1 MRVAVIGGGLGG
13 LTAAH
18 ALCAAGFD
26 AHVFE
31 AGPHPGGVIGTSHVD
46 GYVREHAAS
55 SFLGGPSR
63 GALALCKEL
72 AVAVEQASPRAK
84 KRWIYIDGRLHA
96 LPRNP
101 LELARTDLLTWR
113 GKLALLREPVASAR
127 AAGSDESMHAFAAR
141 RFGPEVAR
149 AIVAPFVTGVFAA
162 ESHDVS
168 LEAGF
173 PRLAAL
179 DERGGIVRG
188 FARQTAAGLLARITG
203 KRSARTQGGMWAPV
217 GGLGTLVEAL
227 ASALGGRLRTGI
239 RVQSL
244 APAERGVL
252 VDGEHWDAVVLA
264 TAAGDAAALT
274 ADTMPE
280 LASKL
285 RVFHRAPAALV
296 YLGVASKLVPR
307 AADGFGALI
316 ATGEDPRVLGI
327 VFESTVWP
335 GRAPAGFAL
344 LRCIFG
350 GSRDPEVTALPDVEL
365 VELARRD
372 ASRVLGAELV
382 PQHASVIR
390 WEHALAQYPVGHR
403 DHGRAAVAAGRTHRV
418 ALAGA
423 DYRGAGVN
431 DLCADRDVIV
441 AELRTWS

>member
-1 MRVAVIGGGLGG
+1 MRVAIIGGGLGG

-26 AHVFE
+26 AHVLE
-31 AGPHPGGVIGTSHVD
+31 AGPHAGGLVGTSQVD

-55 SFLGGPSR
+55 SFLGGPAR
-63 GALALCKEL
+63 GALALCQEL
-72 AVAVEQASPRAK
+72 GVAVEQASSRAK
-84 KRWIYIDGRLHA
+84 KRWIYIDGGLRA

-101 LELARTDLLTWR
+101 LDLARTDLLTWR
-113 GKLALLREPVASAR
+113 GKLALLREPLAPTR

-149 AIVAPFVTGVFAA
+149 TIVAPFVTGVFAA
-162 ESHDVS
+162 DSHDVS

-179 DERGGIVRG
+179 DEQGGIVRG
-188 FARQTAAGLLARITG
+188 LARQTAASLLARVTG
-203 KRSARTQGGMWAPV
+203 KRSTRTEGGMWAPA
-217 GGLGTLVEAL
+217 GGLGALVEAL
-227 ASALGGRLRTGI
+227 TRALGSRLRTGV
-239 RVQSL
+239 RVQAL

-252 VDGEHWDAVVLA
+252 VDGERWDAVVLA
-264 TAAGDAAALT
+264 TPAGDAAALT

-296 YLGVASKLVPR
+296 YLGVPSRLVPR

-335 GRAPAGFAL
+335 GRAPEGFVL
-344 LRCIFG
+344 LRCILG
-350 GSRDPEVTALPDVEL
+350 GSRDPEVVALPDADL
-365 VELARRD
+365 IELARRD

-390 WEHALAQYPVGHR
+390 WDNALAQYPVGHR
-403 DHGRAAVAAGRTHRV
+403 DQVRAAVAAGRTHRV

-423 DYRGAGVN
+423 DYRGSGVN